1 MALGE
6 RLRLFLLHCIKMFFG
21 RFIGRRMRQPMPRKP
36 RDPNSR
42 LPDPVIQHLCRS
54 DRSVVILDCKGTP
67 KLFRTVRVEAERAGR
82 TFSWFIDSNH

>member
-6 RLRLFLLHCIKMFFG
+6 RLRLFLLHCIKVLFG

-36 RDPNSR
+36 RDPNLR
-42 LPDPVIQHLCRS
+42 RPEPVIQHLCRT

-82 TFSWFIDSNH
+82 TFNGFTDAKH